1 MGYQNTVNSYQFA
14 NSNKNAS
21 QNLKINIGNFFL
33 KFLITKQKLHQKD
46 TMKYINFTLH

>member
-33 KFLITKQKLHQKD
+33 NKTKQKLHQKD